1 MDIKDFIIIGVG
13 SLTILRF
20 ILDMFGS
27 NKNMNAEQDTKIAL
41 LEERFGT
48 IKEELTKVNK
58 KLDNHIYTISNDI
71 KEINKALIKFNK

>member
-27 NKNMNAEQDTKIAL
+27 NKNINAEQDTKIAL
-41 LEERFGT
+41 LEQKFGF

-58 KLDNHIYTISNDI
+58 KLDNHIYTISADINKI
-71 KEINKALIKFNK
+71 KETLIKFNK